1 MNSDSAICKLRAA
14 EEIRLSAMRADRY
27 NASRRPLA
35 AGDGMTMKE
44 LSSLGTRR
52 FRDALAER
60 GFAVEIRE
68 LDESTR
74 TAAEAAS
81 AVGCE
86 IGQIAKSL
94 VFRTVD
100 TGLPVL
106 VVASGP
112 NRVDEA
118 TIAGSVGAT
127 IEKADAEFVRR
138 TTGYAIG
145 GVPPA
150 GHAMPMLTIIDE
162 DLARQPVVWAA
173 AGTPNAVFR
182 LSGEELVAMTGGQV
196 LAVG

>member
-1 MNSDSAICKLRAA
+1 MV
-14 EEIRLSAMRADRY
+14 
-27 NASRRPLA
+27 
-35 AGDGMTMKE
+35 AGDGVTMKE
-44 LSSLGTRR
+44 LSSLGARR

-60 GFAVEIRE
+60 GFEVEIRE
-68 LDESTR
+68 LDDSTR

-86 IGQIAKSL
+86 IAQIAKSL

-118 TIAGSVGAT
+118 TVAASVGAPV
-127 IEKADAEFVRR
+127 EKADAEFVRK
-138 TTGYAIG
+138 TTGFAIG

-150 GHAMPMLTIIDE
+150 GHAMPMLTIIDA

-196 LAVG
+196 LAVA

>member
-1 MNSDSAICKLRAA
+1 MSSDAAIRSLQAG
-14 EEIRLSAMRADRY
+14 ETLRLSAMRADRY
-27 NASRRPLA
+27 NASGRPMA
-35 AGDGMTMKE
+35 AGDGEAMKE
-44 LSSLGTRR
+44 LSSLGARR

-60 GFAVEIRE
+60 GFEVEIRE
-68 LDESTR
+68 LDDSTR

-86 IGQIAKSL
+86 IAQIAKSL

-118 TIAGSVGAT
+118 TVAASVGAPV
-127 IEKADAEFVRR
+127 EKADAEFVRK
-138 TTGYAIG
+138 TTGFAIG

-150 GHAMPMLTIIDE
+150 GHAMPMLTIIDA

-196 LAVG
+196 LAVA